1 MLQAVF
7 LWSKYMSGM
16 RISDNGIIHLQQS
29 EGSRLKAYR
38 DQTGK
43 LTIGFGHTGTVNGV
57 PIHNGMKITKEQEA
71 ELLKQDIG
79 YFEDYVNRKAKKP
92 MTQNQFDAIVSL
104 AFNVGEGNLNKSS
117 FWGHFNAGN
126 TDLAAE
132 TILSFNKSK
141 NEETKQPE
149 FNQGLMN
156 RRLRE
161 KALFLG
167 DDASSSLYQTS
178 PQQDKQLITQPNIPT
193 NPILAAYDVA
203 DKMASTFTPATQP
216 LNSLGALEPL
226 NTLDQL
232 TEPQP
237 AKPNYR
243 EQYQNQLANAFGVE
257 PEMKNAIPDYIGDLV
272 RSIYDQT

>member
-1 MLQAVF
+1 
-7 LWSKYMSGM
+7 MSGM

-57 PIHNGMKITKEQEA
+57 PIHDGMKITKEQEA

-79 YFEDYVNRKAKKP
+79 YFEDYVNRNAKKP

-132 TILSFNKSK
+132 TILGFNKSK
-141 NEETKQPE
+141 NKDTKQLE

-167 DDASSSLYQTS
+167 DDASSYLYQTS

-203 DKMASTFTPATQP
+203 DQMANFGKTSTNNNGFVNYFDQV
-216 LNSLGALEPL
+216 NGALEPL
-226 NTLDQL
+226 
-232 TEPQP
+232 QP
-237 AKPNYR
+237 IESSTQSNRQK
-243 EQYQNQLANAFGVE
+243 YQQQLAQAFGVQ
-257 PEMKNAIPDYIGDLV
+257 PEVNNGLPDYIGDLV
-272 RSIYDQT
+272 RSIYDQTA